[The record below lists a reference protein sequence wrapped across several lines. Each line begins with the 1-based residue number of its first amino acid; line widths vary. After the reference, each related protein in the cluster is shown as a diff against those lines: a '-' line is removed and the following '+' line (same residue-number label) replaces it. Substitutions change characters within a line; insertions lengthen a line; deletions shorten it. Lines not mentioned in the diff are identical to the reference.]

1 MPIPSDATAE
11 GARVEAAV
19 DQALRDADAQGFTG
33 NAITPFLLSRIREL
47 TGGASLDMNI
57 RLIKNNATVGAA
69 IAVALSRI
77 SKA

>member
-1 MPIPSDATAE
+1 M
-11 GARVEAAV
+11 EAAV